1 MEKYDVIFYRKGKKY
16 FFKYEGNE
24 YKANNININNL
35 NLVLK
40 LPYIIKFYGLSR
52 AQIGR
57 ILTSIL
63 DENMNFKLYKIKKE
77 GSGVLEYVM
86 HLYEKKNIIDA
97 YMVPTNNAI
106 YGRTN
111 KINPYMLTKINQK
124 NILMEVTKDYFKK
137 NKGEYYFLAK
147 DLTEKEKIAFDN
159 YNRKI
164 ECDYIYNLSNY
175 SEENNHKTKIR

>member
-1 MEKYDVIFYRKGKKY
+1 
-16 FFKYEGNE
+16 
-24 YKANNININNL
+24 
-35 NLVLK
+35 
-40 LPYIIKFYGLSR
+40 
-52 AQIGR
+52 
-57 ILTSIL
+57 
-63 DENMNFKLYKIKKE
+63 
-77 GSGVLEYVM
+77 
-86 HLYEKKNIIDA
+86 
-97 YMVPTNNAI
+97 
-106 YGRTN
+106 
-111 KINPYMLTKINQK
+111 MLTKINQK

>member
-16 FFKYEGNE
+16 FFKYEGLE
-24 YKANNININNL
+24 YEVNNINMNSL

-57 ILTSIL
+57 TLSNIL
-63 DENMNFKLYKIKKE
+63 DESMDFKLYKIKKE
-77 GSGVLEYVM
+77 GSRVLEYVVQ
-86 HLYEKKNIIDA
+86 LFEKKNIIDT
-97 YMVPTNNAI
+97 YMIPTNNAI

-111 KINPYMLTKINQK
+111 KINPYMLTKIDKK
-124 NILMEVTKDYFKK
+124 NILIEVTKDYFKK

-147 DLTEKEKIAFDN
+147 DLTKEEKEQFRN
-159 YNRKI
+159 YFTKI

-175 SEENNHKTKIR
+175 KYNHKTKIR